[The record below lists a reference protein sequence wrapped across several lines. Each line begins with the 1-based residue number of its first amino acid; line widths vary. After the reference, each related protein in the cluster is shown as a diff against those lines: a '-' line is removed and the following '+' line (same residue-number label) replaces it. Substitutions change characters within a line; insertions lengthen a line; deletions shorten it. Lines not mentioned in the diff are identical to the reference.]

1 MNTSNFLFY
10 NDNTDEID
18 LDTIRGCYCSSE
30 AMSGLNFQDGSEP
43 CAEELEYLNDVER
56 EWEYELGVCLCRPTR
71 ELAA

>member
-18 LDTIRGCYCSSE
+18 LDTIRGRYCSSE
-30 AMSGLNFQDGSEP
+30 AMSGLYFQDGSELS
-43 CAEELEYLNDVER
+43 AEELEYLNDVER
-56 EWEYELGVCLCRPTR
+56 EWEYELGVCLCRPAR